1 MIAVERLVWAL
12 EAQRGLS
19 AMFGARISSPHDLG
33 VLTRMLSESEIAAV
47 TLDTDASHDL
57 VMAIIEDRAQLPT
70 ANSIIILVDALA
82 SLSAELRHRVNQR
95 REAWLAAGLCFVFA
109 ETTVGSPETL
119 RELRDLTAVFRDT
132 IDLRP
137 DVGLDDH
144 LWDTEAAA
152 SLETLASRVPAMT
165 RGPTVII
172 GGRVHYKQ
180 RPVVHCPDCGG
191 HLEATPISI
200 RFDLA
205 PPETAVQEVE
215 GYRCACGAE
224 WPEPR
229 AMRSAHA
236 RAFGLHH

>member
-1 MIAVERLVWAL
+1 MISRAECLAWAL
-12 EAQRGLS
+12 EAQRGRS
-19 AMFGARISSPHDLG
+19 ALFGARISSRQDLSA
-33 VLTRMLSESEIAAV
+33 LTRMLSESGIEAT
-47 TLDTDASHDL
+47 TLDTDASRDFVL
-57 VMAIIEDRAQLPT
+57 AIVEDRAQLP
-70 ANSIIILVDALA
+70 AGEGIILIDALA
-82 SLSAELRHRVNQR
+82 SLPMELRHRVNRR
-95 REAWLAAGLCFVFA
+95 REAWLAAERCFIFA
-109 ETTVGSPETL
+109 ETTAGSPETL
-119 RELRDLTAVFRDT
+119 RELRDFTAVFRDT

-144 LWDTEAAA
+144 LWDTESAA
-152 SLETLASRVPAMT
+152 SLETLAPRIPTTT
-165 RGPTVII
+165 RGPTLIV
-172 GGRVHYKQ
+172 GGRVRHKQ
-180 RPVVHCPDCGG
+180 RPAVHCPDCGG

-200 RFDLA
+200 HFELA

>member
-1 MIAVERLVWAL
+1 MIAAERLAWAL
-12 EAQRGLS
+12 ETQRGRT
-19 AMFGARISSPHDLG
+19 AMFGARISSSHDLG
-33 VLTRMLSESEIAAV
+33 ALTRMLSESGVEAI
-47 TLDTDASHDL
+47 TLDADTSRDFVL
-57 VMAIIEDRAQLPT
+57 AIIEGRAQLPS
-70 ANSIIILVDALA
+70 ADSIILIDALA
-82 SLSAELRHRVNQR
+82 SLSTELRHRVNR
-95 REAWLAAGLCFVFA
+95 HREAWLAAGRCFIFA
-109 ETTVGSPETL
+109 ETTPGSPETL
-119 RELRDLTAVFRDT
+119 RELQDLTAVFRDT

-152 SLETLASRVPAMT
+152 SLEVLAPRMPTTA
-165 RGPTVII
+165 RGPTLVVA
-172 GGRVHYKQ
+172 GRVRHKQ

-191 HLEATPISI
+191 DLQATPISI

-215 GYRCACGAE
+215 GYQCTCGAQ

-236 RAFGLHH
+236 RAFGLPH

>member
-1 MIAVERLVWAL
+1 
-12 EAQRGLS
+12 
-19 AMFGARISSPHDLG
+19 MFGARISSPHDLG
-33 VLTRMLSESEIAAV
+33 ALTHILSESGSEAV
-47 TLDTDASHDL
+47 ILDIDASRDL
-57 VMAIIEDRAQLPT
+57 VLGIIEARAQLPT
-70 ANSIIILVDALA
+70 ADSIILIDALA
-82 SLSAELRHRVNQR
+82 TLSAELRHRVNLR
-95 REAWLAAGLCFVFA
+95 REAWLAAGRCFIFA
-109 ETTVGSPETL
+109 ETAPGSPETL

-144 LWDTEAAA
+144 MWDTEATA
-152 SLETLASRVPAMT
+152 SLETLAPRIPTTT
-165 RGPTVII
+165 RGPTLVV
-172 GGRVHYKQ
+172 GGRVHHKQ
-180 RPVVHCPDCGG
+180 RPVVRCPDCGG
-191 HLEATPISI
+191 DLQATPISI

-224 WPEPR
+224 WPDPH